1 MFVQLAA
8 GIHFLLQQTT
18 LEADIVCIK
27 CHRNTVYG
35 HASEASVNDPTFNQ
49 YWKDIQDTMVRLGGA
64 VCQSAI
70 DDLKKKC
77 MDPDFEESY
86 KERLKQW
93 EVDEC
98 SIKERLDKI
107 EGEFHDLK
115 ELMIKPEKKTEVES
129 TIY

>member
-1 MFVQLAA
+1 M
-8 GIHFLLQQTT
+8 
-18 LEADIVCIK
+18 
-27 CHRNTVYG
+27 
-35 HASEASVNDPTFNQ
+35 
-49 YWKDIQDTMVRLGGA
+49 RLGGA
-64 VCQSAI
+64 VYQSAI

-77 MDPDFEESY
+77 MDPDLEESY

-107 EGEFHDLK
+107 EGEFHNLK

>member
-1 MFVQLAA
+1 
-8 GIHFLLQQTT
+8 
-18 LEADIVCIK
+18 
-27 CHRNTVYG
+27 
-35 HASEASVNDPTFNQ
+35 
-49 YWKDIQDTMVRLGGA
+49 
-64 VCQSAI
+64 
-70 DDLKKKC
+70 